1 VNLTTEQPMNPYP
14 GKRVFD
20 LFVAG
25 TACMALAPLAVG
37 VAVATY
43 LEDGGPALFV
53 QSRIGRRREPFNIVK
68 FRSMREGHVTNVGQ
82 WLRRTGIDELP
93 QFVNVCRGQMSIV
106 GPRPLTG
113 EDISRLGWSG
123 QKHDWRFSAAPG
135 ITGLAQLLGGRG
147 ARSSEGL
154 ERLYL
159 RRQSFS
165 LDMRIV
171 ALSFVVNI
179 LGKHKVRRWL
189 SNANRVAS
197 LL

>member
-1 VNLTTEQPMNPYP
+1 
-14 GKRVFD
+14 
-20 LFVAG
+20 
-25 TACMALAPLAVG
+25 
-37 VAVATY
+37 
-43 LEDGGPALFV
+43 
-53 QSRIGRRREPFNIVK
+53 
-68 FRSMREGHVTNVGQ
+68 
-82 WLRRTGIDELP
+82 
-93 QFVNVCRGQMSIV
+93 MSIV

-147 ARSSEGL
+147 ARSSERL